1 MTIAMTNR
9 WRTIR
14 GELSSRAK
22 VLQSAC
28 LLIAFAA
35 FLTAARV
42 GAQASQFSI
51 GVLPFAD
58 NTGSGQDI
66 SGSVSRA
73 VQAEILHSTHLNGR
87 VLSLDSGVTPNNL
100 DPQHALAIG
109 RTQGVDVVVIGT
121 VLEATSSQSSGSAGL
136 PSFGGIS
143 LGGRKQST
151 KAQVTLQADLY
162 NTTTGQK
169 IDSIRQT
176 GNASQTKIG
185 ADVST
190 DLGSMNSGGDSFDNS
205 ALGKAFH
212 QAVANVVKEISG
224 DQGQMSHYTVAPD
237 TAAAASAT
245 AAAPAGAALPAAAAG
260 AAASPA
266 VLKVY
271 QNYDFTPGET
281 IVFADDFTSTQDG
294 EFPDRWQLISGQGVV
309 NANNG
314 KSAFYLTDGN
324 YARVGPRIKNK
335 SYLSDPYTVEF
346 DWFPAPGA
354 YGINVFLKSDSD
366 EERLGLN
373 FDSFEF
379 QGTNGAANLSASL
392 PASLQGDGIRGSW
405 HHVAIAAKGTQM
417 KVYLDQYR
425 ILVIP
430 DTAMSAT
437 SVQLGGIAGQ
447 DTPLVFTNVRLA
459 TGGGM
464 NMIGQQF
471 TDAKIVTHGILFDVD
486 KATLRPESMGTL
498 NQIKRIMTQNPALK
512 FEIDGH
518 TDNTGAAA
526 HNLTLSQQRADAV
539 KAQLV
544 SMGIDGARL
553 STKGFGDTKPM
564 ADNATPEGQANNRR
578 VEFVRM

>member
-1 MTIAMTNR
+1 M
-9 WRTIR
+9 
-14 GELSSRAK
+14 
-22 VLQSAC
+22 
-28 LLIAFAA
+28 
-35 FLTAARV
+35 
-42 GAQASQFSI
+42 
-51 GVLPFAD
+51 
-58 NTGSGQDI
+58 
-66 SGSVSRA
+66 
-73 VQAEILHSTHLNGR
+73 
-87 VLSLDSGVTPNNL
+87 
-100 DPQHALAIG
+100 
-109 RTQGVDVVVIGT
+109 
-121 VLEATSSQSSGSAGL
+121 
-136 PSFGGIS
+136 
-143 LGGRKQST
+143 
-151 KAQVTLQADLY
+151 TLQADLY

-544 SMGIDGARL
+544 RWV
-553 STKGFGDTKPM
+553 STERG
-564 ADNATPEGQANNRR
+564 
-578 VEFVRM
+578 

>member
-1 MTIAMTNR
+1 MTTAMTK
-9 WRTIR
+9 
-14 GELSSRAK
+14 AK

-28 LLIAFAA
+28 ILVAIAAC
-35 FLTAARV
+35 LTAAQA

-151 KAQVTLQADLY
+151 KAQVTIQADLY

-169 IDSIRQT
+169 FDSLRET

-212 QAVANVVKEISG
+212 QAVANVVKKING
-224 DQGQMSHYTVAPD
+224 DQGQMAHYTAAPAPD
-237 TAAAASAT
+237 STAAASA
-245 AAAPAGAALPAAAAG
+245 APAAPAGAASPAAATG
-260 AAASPA
+260 GVSASPA

-281 IVFADDFTSTQDG
+281 IVFADDFTATQDG
-294 EFPDRWQLISGQGVV
+294 EFPDRWQLVSGQGVV

-324 YARVGPRIKNK
+324 YARVAPRIKNK
-335 SYLSDPYTVEF
+335 SYLSDQYTVEF

-373 FDSFEF
+373 LDSFEF

-392 PASLQGDGIRGSW
+392 PASLEGDAIRGSW
-405 HHVAIAAKGTQM
+405 HHVAIAARGTQM

-447 DTPLVFTNVRLA
+447 DTPLVFTNVRVA

-544 SMGIDGARL
+544 SMGIDEARL
-553 STKGFGDTKPM
+553 TTKGFGDTKPM